1 MLPPL
6 PAARAACPCTRA
18 SPVIEAS
25 SGPSGGPEAALAL
38 PALHRSTPRPPLPKC
53 SARKDPLA
61 LRTQR
66 DASDVPKPASSATQR
81 IFPSNSTA
89 SRNLLCTILEMARAL
104 PRPQIGSESPNEF
117 PIRELAGV
125 QCSRYD
131 SPRRRPHCPTF
142 PFSIVASDAARL
154 VQATRHR
161 RRHQTMPLVP
171 ALPLRDA
178 VRRAGPQTAHASAPA
193 LETRPRPSRKTVRI
207 HRHAEVRTGSAD
219 SPRRASLLRPLDP
232 RTGAGSRWTVP

>member
-1 MLPPL
+1 MFGQKGPVSIAYANGCVGCSEAGFVCN
-6 PAARAACPCTRA
+6 AANLSFKFNRFT
-18 SPVIEAS
+18 
-25 SGPSGGPEAALAL
+25 
-38 PALHRSTPRPPLPKC
+38 
-53 SARKDPLA
+53 
-61 LRTQR
+61 
-66 DASDVPKPASSATQR
+66 KP
-81 IFPSNSTA
+81 
-89 SRNLLCTILEMARAL
+89 LCTILEMARAL

-161 RRHQTMPLVP
+161 RRRRTMPLVP

-178 VRRAGPQTAHASAPA
+178 VPRAEPETAHASAP
-193 LETRPRPSRKTVRI
+193 
-207 HRHAEVRTGSAD
+207 
-219 SPRRASLLRPLDP
+219 
-232 RTGAGSRWTVP
+232 